1 MRVDEIL
8 SLIEYDTV
16 VAVRQDKKVTLKSVD
31 ALLSWYGG
39 EEDIHCEQ
47 IEPNGYTDL
56 DGISYLTLHI
66 YNIKDRPIVPDEE
79 LPFPMGV

>member
-16 VAVRQDKKVTLKSVD
+16 VAVKQDKDINLKSVD

-47 IEPNGYTDL
+47 IEPNGYTDT
-56 DGISYLTLHI
+56 DGISYLTLYI